1 MKKKFQ
7 ISRMFAALIKS
18 AALAIMFCVIAF
30 LVWSTLDNWTVAC
43 MTTALLIFALLFAGY
58 IDSMVRPI
66 IVDIKHGSQEQA
78 DNEKADID
86 AKSMFDFLLEYAKA
100 TAIAVSIENMAAFKF
115 KDWDELSE
123 EQKVMRAE
131 YEDLSKRAICMLAD
145 RNNGEFEHLPESQT
159 RLLYVQLSLMVYY
172 MLALAA
178 RCELCGMKIQ
188 EENNTNNE
196 EGNDH
201 AADNQNQ
208 EN

>member
-86 AKSMFDFLLEYAKA
+86 AKSMFDFLLEYAKT

-131 YEDLSKRAICMLAD
+131 YEDLSKRTICMLAD

-196 EGNDH
+196 EGKDH

>member
-7 ISRMFAALIKS
+7 ISRIFAALIKS

-86 AKSMFDFLLEYAKA
+86 AKSMFDFLLEYAK
-100 TAIAVSIENMAAFKF
+100 TTSIAVSIENMAAFKF

-196 EGNDH
+196 EGNDY
-201 AADNQNQ
+201 AAAVS
-208 EN
+208 

>member
-7 ISRMFAALIKS
+7 ISRMYAALIKS

-30 LVWSTLDNWTVAC
+30 LIWSTLDNWTLAC
-43 MTTALLIFALLFAGY
+43 ITTASLIFSLLFAGY
-58 IDSMVRPI
+58 IDSMVKPI
-66 IVDIKHGSQEQA
+66 KVDIKHGSHEQTV
-78 DNEKADID
+78 DEKAEVD
-86 AKSMFDFLLEYAKA
+86 AQSMYDFFMEYAKT

-201 AADNQNQ
+201 VADNQNQ

>member
-7 ISRMFAALIKS
+7 ISRIFAALIKS

-86 AKSMFDFLLEYAKA
+86 AKSMFDFLLEYAK
-100 TAIAVSIENMAAFKF
+100 TTSIAVSIENMAAFKF

>member
-18 AALAIMFCVIAF
+18 AALAIMFCVISF

-86 AKSMFDFLLEYAKA
+86 AKSMFDFLLEYAKT
-100 TAIAVSIENMAAFKF
+100 TAIAVSIENMSAFKF

-131 YEDLSKRAICMLAD
+131 
-145 RNNGEFEHLPESQT
+145 
-159 RLLYVQLSLMVYY
+159 
-172 MLALAA
+172 
-178 RCELCGMKIQ
+178 
-188 EENNTNNE
+188 
-196 EGNDH
+196 
-201 AADNQNQ
+201 
-208 EN
+208 

>member
-7 ISRMFAALIKS
+7 ISRMFAAFIKS

-86 AKSMFDFLLEYAKA
+86 AKSMFDFLLEYAK
-100 TAIAVSIENMAAFKF
+100 TTSIAVSIENMAAFKF

-172 MLALAA
+172 MLVLAA

>member
-86 AKSMFDFLLEYAKA
+86 AKSMFDFLLEYAK
-100 TAIAVSIENMAAFKF
+100 TIAIAVSIENMAAFKF

>member
-7 ISRMFAALIKS
+7 ISRIFAALIKS

-86 AKSMFDFLLEYAKA
+86 AKSMFDFLLEYAK
-100 TAIAVSIENMAAFKF
+100 TTSIAVSIENMAAFKF

-196 EGNDH
+196 EGNDY

>member
-1 MKKKFQ
+1 MKKKLQ

-43 MTTALLIFALLFAGY
+43 MTTALLIFALLFAVY
-58 IDSMVRPI
+58 IDSMVKPI
-66 IVDIKHGSQEQA
+66 KVDIKYGSQEQTV
-78 DNEKADID
+78 DDKADID
-86 AKSMFDFLLEYAKA
+86 ARFILDFFMEYAKT

-131 YEDLSKRAICMLAD
+131 YEDLSKRTLCMLAD
-145 RNNGEFEHLPESQT
+145 RNNGEFEKQPANQT
-159 RLLYVQLSLMVYY
+159 RLLYMQFSLMVYY
-172 MLALAA
+172 MLALSA
-178 RCELCGMKIQ
+178 RCDLCGIIIH
-188 EENNTNNE
+188 EDNNTNNE
-196 EGNDH
+196 EGNAY

-208 EN
+208 EG